1 MKRLSNVLK
10 MFLSAGAVGLI
21 VAATGQPSQPE
32 ATLMGKWEWV
42 STQFNGETTLT
53 PATEGETTTLVYK
66 PDSTVDQYRN
76 GVRINKGRPF
86 SVRRTAHPSGSGVID
101 VMVCPDE
108 TGFTEPYQTVWLKG
122 AQSDTLVFM
131 GLNPDD
137 SFQPMVYSVY
147 KRVRE

>member
-1 MKRLSNVLK
+1 MKRMAFPLQILLVT
-10 MFLSAGAVGLI
+10 GLLGVI
-21 VAATGQPSQPE
+21 IAATGQQPKSP
-32 ATLMGKWEWV
+32 ATLLGKWEWV
-42 STQFNGETTLT
+42 STQVNGENPLF
-53 PATEGETTTLVYK
+53 PASIRETITLVYN

-76 GVRINKGRPF
+76 GVLVGKGRPF

-131 GLNPDD
+131 GLNPDNG
-137 SFQPMVYSVY
+137 FRPMVYSVY
-147 KRVRE
+147 KRVGK